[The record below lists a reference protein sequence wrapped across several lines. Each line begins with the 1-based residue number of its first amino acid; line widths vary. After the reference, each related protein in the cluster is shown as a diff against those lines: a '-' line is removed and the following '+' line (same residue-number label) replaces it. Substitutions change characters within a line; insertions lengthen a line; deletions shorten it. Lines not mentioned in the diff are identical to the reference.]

1 MRFLKDVLVFCVGA
15 VALIY
20 ILNPGAGFLEFLPD
34 NLPLLGNIDEAAAAG
49 ILIACVR
56 YFGFDLT
63 RLLER
68 DPRNNTPR

>member
-1 MRFLKDVLVFCVGA
+1 MRFVKDALVFCVGA
-15 VALIY
+15 VALVY
-20 ILNPGAGFLEFLPD
+20 LLNPGAGFLEFLPD

-63 RLLER
+63 RLLKR
-68 DPRNNTPR
+68 DSHDTTPR

>member
-1 MRFLKDVLVFCVGA
+1 MRFLKDVLVFSVGA
-15 VALIY
+15 VALVY

-49 ILIACVR
+49 ILISCVR

-63 RLLER
+63 RLLKRHSR
-68 DPRNNTPR
+68 DTTPR

>member
-63 RLLER
+63 RLLKR
-68 DPRNNTPR
+68 DSRNSTPR

>member
-15 VALIY
+15 VALVY
-20 ILNPGAGFLEFLPD
+20 LLNPGAGFLEFLPD

-56 YFGFDLT
+56 YFGFDVT
-63 RLLER
+63 RLLKR
-68 DPRNNTPR
+68 DSRNSTPR